1 MIIVNI
7 FMEDKNIIVGRQ
19 HAVRRPPKYDSA
31 TVTQETISDE
41 LALLTLGDFE
51 ALDFTID
58 LKQFNNEISKFDN
71 DWVDYLPRS
80 DRLNNRK
87 GLVLTNLPGKTH
99 QDNPSQAQASYAAGR
114 KVFEKEFCQPT
125 EVFNHCTSLYPL
137 LNTFAPLGRTFLVKS
152 NMGGYF
158 APHRDHPEM
167 PRETFRIAVFLKNCK
182 TYEYD
187 WIIGPDTKLQIE
199 EGRAYYINTRRTHR
213 TISWVDN
220 SIHLI
225 INVPFTTKNVS
236 KLIASLKYGH

>member
-1 MIIVNI
+1 MDN
-7 FMEDKNIIVGRQ
+7 NIIVGAQ
-19 HAVRRPPKYDSA
+19 HAARRPTKYNSA
-31 TVTQETISDE
+31 TVSHETVSDE

-51 ALDFTID
+51 PLNFFID
-58 LKQFNNEISKFDN
+58 PGQFNREISKFDN
-71 DWVDYLPRS
+71 DWVDYLPRA

-87 GLVLTNLPGKTH
+87 GLVVTNLEGKTH

-114 KVFEKEFCQPT
+114 KVFEREFSHPT
-125 EVFNHCTSLYPL
+125 EVYKNCPSLHPL
-137 LNTFAPLGRTFLVKS
+137 LDTFAPLGRTFLVKS

-158 APHRDHPEM
+158 TPHRDHPEI

-182 TYEYD
+182 TYDYD
-187 WIIGPDTKLQIE
+187 WIIGTDTKLQIE

-225 INVPFTTKNVS
+225 INVPFTTENVS
-236 KLIASLKYGH
+236 KLIANLKHGH